1 MMGAL
6 GMLTQSLVQLPGME
20 GVPKDISAFST
31 GAGQTG
37 FLITIAI
44 IAVLEAAVFVQ
55 DDSKEPGRQSG
66 LVTPAGT
73 VIASSYVSLVCQ
85 VAAKNDGSQAT
96 LAIPCLWLGM
106 TTRMRCATARS
117 TTAGS

>member
-6 GMLTQSLVQLPGME
+6 GMLMQSLVQLPGME

-37 FLITIAI
+37 FFITIAI

-55 DDSKEPGRQSG
+55 DDSKEPGTESG
-66 LVTPAGT
+66 LLTPAGT
-73 VIASSYVSLVCQ
+73 DLRRM
-85 VAAKNDGSQAT
+85 
-96 LAIPCLWLGM
+96 LAWF
-106 TTRMRCATARS
+106 A
-117 TTAGS
+117 